1 MKIKLWLELTWIAVS
16 ELGTAARAETQVDSA
31 AKAFKINKI
40 DRRYLVSDSLFI
52 SVGMMPIPG
61 TKLLVKRLVNP
72 KIFNPPDQLS
82 RKIRIR

>member
-1 MKIKLWLELTWIAVS
+1 MS
-16 ELGTAARAETQVDSA
+16 EFGTAARAETQVDSA

-61 TKLLVKRLVNP
+61 TE
-72 KIFNPPDQLS
+72 LS
-82 RKIRIR
+82 R